1 MQETAF
7 PIDPVKILN
16 NGWKP
21 TVIITLIFVLL
32 AGTLQLAWPDKY
44 EATAVITVAP
54 VTESSGAVNMD
65 TERVVARSDSVLNTA
80 AEELA
85 DSSTSALRERLTVN
99 VPKGSNILQFTVSDS
114 DAERAAQSANAIAK
128 AYGNN
133 RTSSAQAVTDAAM
146 ESITTRIA
154 ELEDQMSSTSNDV
167 DERAIELQLNSLQER
182 LAGYSATTYNPSSIV
197 STAVAPSSST
207 TPSLTIFLAGG
218 FFVGILISLTFVF
231 GRERFR
237 AARQWNRQAESRR
250 LQDVANS

>member
-1 MQETAF
+1 MQEAAF

-21 TVIITLIFVLL
+21 TLIITLVFVLL
-32 AGTLQLAWPDKY
+32 AGILQLAWPDKY

-54 VTESSGAVNMD
+54 VTESSGSVNMD

-80 AEELA
+80 AEKLEGA
-85 DSSTSALRERLTVN
+85 STSALRESLTVN
-99 VPKGSNILQFTVSDS
+99 VPKGSNILQVTVSDS
-114 DAERAAQSANAIAK
+114 DADRAAQFANAIAT
-128 AYGNN
+128 AYGDN

-146 ESITTRIA
+146 ASISTRIA
-154 ELEDQMSSTSNDV
+154 ELESQRSSTRNDV

-197 STAVAPSSST
+197 STAVPPSRST
-207 TPSLTIFLAGG
+207 TPSLTIFIAGG
-218 FFVGILISLTFVF
+218 FFVGLLVSLTFVF

-237 AARQWNRQAESRR
+237 AIRQWNSQVETQS
-250 LQDVANS
+250 LQMS